1 MSLKL
6 PLKLVSL
13 FLFFLI
19 SFYSLH
25 VIFSKTTPIAEKSI
39 HFNQSAFTSRGR
51 VDRIIQIK
59 IQNASFKTMAADGS
73 LKITAW
79 VTLPFDFNDPV
90 EYLWKL
96 GPHVTLTSGSLSGQ
110 LKNFLQNQPQKI
122 EIFVKGFISEE
133 NRHIGF
139 EASAIKNERR
149 LYSDSL
155 ISSQFEKSFEYKVQN
170 IERLKRE
177 QIGKPH

>member
-1 MSLKL
+1 MPLKI
-6 PLKLVSL
+6 PLKLFSI
-13 FLFFLI
+13 FIFFLI

-25 VIFSKTTPIAEKSI
+25 MIFSKTTQAPEKVI

-59 IQNASFKTMAADGS
+59 IQNAPFKKIASDGS
-73 LKITAW
+73 LKVTAW
-79 VTLPFDFNDPV
+79 VTLPFDFNDQV
-90 EYLWKL
+90 EYQWKL
-96 GPHVTLTSGSLSGQ
+96 GPNVTLASGSLSGQ
-110 LKNFLQNQPQKI
+110 LKNFVQNQPQKI
-122 EIFVKGFISEE
+122 EIFVKGFIPEV

-139 EASAIKNERR
+139 EAAAVKNERR
-149 LYSDSL
+149 MYSDSL

-177 QIGKPH
+177 QIGKTQ